1 MNEDAYT
8 VEEVFRIWQERGLLL
23 YSPSRRYGM
32 ADINYRGR
40 ELSLKEKQILLLL

>member
-8 VEEVFRIWQERGLLL
+8 VEEILRMWNERGLLL

-32 ADINYRGR
+32 TDINDRVR
-40 ELSLKEKQILLLL
+40 ELYHQETQILLIL